1 MTGATPQRLKAFL
14 ANIALVVISLAITYF
29 IGEFVFFR
37 DLLPDM
43 SMNLRP
49 HLPDRA
55 DFFLQ
60 NSKAQRVPHDYIA
73 LLGDSYAQGMGDW
86 LLAVGGKSDQPY
98 HSANVIHDLL
108 GRDVVTFG
116 RASAGSA
123 EGMVLRLTRILGDG
137 YCYIFPPI
145 EAPKQF
151 VVYFYEGND
160 IDDNNE
166 LLRRAIKDGP
176 ASLAARVDKF
186 LDTDYGV
193 VSSWRCHGHLGD
205 MMFRMARFVIRDAFA
220 THHVIDLP
228 ATKNRVMAAG
238 VATATSELQV
248 PSMDLNEQQID
259 DGVTVYDRS
268 LAWLLR
274 NYPNTPTTVIY
285 IPAPA
290 STYRQANPEV
300 ISKDVFIPAESRRAG
315 RLVIVDG
322 RPFPATGI
330 YEHSQRICEKIRVAT
345 LRQGVAFIDARPI
358 MRKAGAQQAIH
369 GPRDWNHPNERGYRI
384 LGGLVA
390 ARINDHPA
398 DACDDSWPA
407 PP

>member
-1 MTGATPQRLKAFL
+1 MTRAMPKRLKAFL
-14 ANIALVVISLAITYF
+14 ANTAVVLVSLAITYLV
-29 IGEFVFFR
+29 GEFVFFR
-37 DLLPDM
+37 YLLPDM

-60 NSKAQRVPHDYIA
+60 NSKAELVPHDYIA
-73 LLGDSYAQGMGDW
+73 LVGDSYAQGMGDW

-145 EAPKQF
+145 EQPKQF
-151 VVYFYEGND
+151 FIYFYEGND

-166 LLRRAIKDGP
+166 LLQRAIKDRSGD
-176 ASLAARVDKF
+176 LAARIDKF

-205 MMFRMARFVIRDAFA
+205 MMFRMARFLVRDAFA
-220 THHVIDLP
+220 THHIIDLP
-228 ATKNRVMAAG
+228 ATANRVVIAG
-238 VATATSELQV
+238 VPTATSELQV
-248 PSMDLNEQQID
+248 PSMDLNAQQID

-268 LAWLLR
+268 LAWLRR
-274 NYPNTPTTVIY
+274 NYPNIATTVVY
-285 IPAPA
+285 IPSPA

-300 ISKDVFIPAESRRAG
+300 ISKDVFIPAESQSTG

-322 RPFPATGI
+322 RPFPAAGI
-330 YEHSQRICEKIRVAT
+330 YEHSQRICEKIRAAT
-345 LRQGVAFIDARPI
+345 IRQDVAFIDARPV
-358 MRKAGAQQAIH
+358 MRKAAALQAIH
-369 GPRDWNHPNERGYRI
+369 GPRDWNHPNERGYRL
-384 LGGLVA
+384 LGKLVA
-390 ARINDHPA
+390 DHVNDHPA
-398 DACDDSWPA
+398 DMCDDSWPA